1 MSDSTNN
8 PAENGDPTPHEF
20 ETISAAFSELEM
32 VVRDFEPKVRELN
45 RKFADALGVHPSS
58 ATGAWLYLA
67 KKEDGQYF
75 IAMEEL
81 KIADFSKLLWVLGVV
96 SSLVAGAPKLTAG
109 VEPDVQLDLG
119 PTVVGEA
126 AALTFVPTT
135 HVRVK
140 RGH

>member
-1 MSDSTNN
+1 MSDSINN
-8 PAENGDPTPHEF
+8 PAGNGDPSPHEF
-20 ETISAAFSELEM
+20 ENLNAAFSEVEM

-58 ATGAWLYLA
+58 ATGEWLYLA

-81 KIADFSKLLWVLGVV
+81 KIADFSKLAWVLGIV
-96 SSLVAGAPKLTAG
+96 SSLVAGAPKLTANA
-109 VEPDVQLDLG
+109 ELEADLNLG
-119 PTVVGEA
+119 PVVVGEV
-126 AALTFVPTT
+126 AALTFLPTT

-140 RGH
+140 RSH